1 MNIQD
6 FMVYF
11 EENIVDDEDL
21 QAFGVRNIDTRKR
34 KQGGENRVVTTGQ
47 DDVVADNASV
57 LEAIETGFELT
68 YLPSRHEAGWLF
80 NALAPFFLDQWFDD
94 ILRIIRGGKE
104 ASVYLCKAHETVG
117 VEYLAAKVYRPRQ
130 FRNLRKDHTYREGR
144 DYLDGQGHV
153 ILDGGQLHAIR
164 QKTTYGQQLMH
175 SSWIDYEV
183 KAMKQLREAGCDV
196 PRLYA
201 NGEMALLMEYF
212 GDETGGA
219 PTLHEV
225 ELDATEAKPLFER
238 MVHNIDLM
246 LAQGIIHGDL
256 SAYNV
261 LYWEGEITMIDFP
274 QIVMAETNPNAYV
287 IFQRDVR
294 RICEYFNRYGIGCD
308 GASLAEKLWRAHGR
322 RVTSDVPLFL
332 LHQEGDEDEDE

>member
-1 MNIQD
+1 M
-6 FMVYF
+6 
-11 EENIVDDEDL
+11 
-21 QAFGVRNIDTRKR
+21 
-34 KQGGENRVVTTGQ
+34 
-47 DDVVADNASV
+47 
-57 LEAIETGFELT
+57 T

-80 NALAPFFLDQWFDD
+80 NALAPFFLNQWFDD
-94 ILRIIRGGKE
+94 ILRAIKGGKE

-117 VEYLAAKVYRPRQ
+117 VDYLAAKVYQPRQ

-144 DYLDGQGHV
+144 VYLDGQGHV

-164 QKTTYGQQLMH
+164 QKTAYGQQLMH

-183 KAMKQLREAGCDV
+183 KAMKELYEAGCDV
-196 PRLYA
+196 PRLFA

-212 GDETGGA
+212 GDETSGA

-225 ELDATEAKPLFER
+225 DLPISEAKPLFER

-246 LAQGIIHGDL
+246 LAHGMIHGDL
-256 SAYNV
+256 SAYNS
-261 LYWEGEITMIDFP
+261 LYWEDNITMIDFP
-274 QIVMAETNPNAYV
+274 QIVMADSNPNAYA

-294 RICEYFNRYGIGCD
+294 RVCEYFNRYGIRSD
-308 GASLAEKLWRAHGR
+308 GWRLVEKLWRKHGY

-332 LHQEGDEDEDE
+332 LHHDVDDVNDSE